1 MEIIKADKIG
11 FCFGVN
17 NAVKKAI
24 EELEMNHKLYCY
36 GDIIHNKDAINK
48 LADMGM
54 IIIDDLPEL
63 KKANDAKVLIRSHGV
78 PKMVIDFLNKY
89 KIDYIDAT
97 CPKVKKIHKIVEDY
111 SKDNYNIIIIG
122 DKNHPEVEGI
132 IGWISEDVQYLTA
145 NTFSELQQLPLKK
158 GEKYCLVA
166 QTTFFHNIFDKMV
179 EFLDKNSYTSI
190 KVHNTICTATR
201 DRQNSCREV
210 AAISDL
216 MLVIGGKKS
225 SNTKK
230 LYDLCK
236 DKCEQTYLI
245 ENYKEIPYEF
255 IKNKKLKVGIA
266 AGASTPDWVIE
277 EVIINVREHK

>member
-1 MEIIKADKIG
+1 MKILKADKIG

-24 EELEMNHKLYCY
+24 EELNTSKKLYCY
-36 GDIIHNKDAINK
+36 GDIIHNKDVIDK
-48 LADMGM
+48 LSHMGM
-54 IIIDDLPEL
+54 VTINEL
-63 KKANDAKVLIRSHGV
+63 NELEKVDDAKVLIRSHGV
-78 PKMVIDFLNKY
+78 GRQVIDLLNKNN
-89 KIDYIDAT
+89 IGYIDAT
-97 CPKVKKIHKIVEDY
+97 CPKVKRIHKIVEDF
-111 SKDNYNIIIIG
+111 SKEGYDIIIIG
-122 DKNHPEVEGI
+122 DKNHPEVKGI
-132 IGWISEDVQYLTA
+132 IGWIPENVQYLTA
-145 NTFSELQQLPLKK
+145 NTFSELAELPLKK
-158 GEKYCLVA
+158 NKNYCLVA

-179 EFLDKNSYTSI
+179 EFLDKNSYTNI

-201 DRQNSCREV
+201 DRQNSCQEV

-230 LYDLCK
+230 LYELCK
-236 DKCEQTYLI
+236 SKCEHTYLI